1 MIALGLLGPRALQA
15 EALAGAAS
23 NTPTAAAG
31 AAPWEVLGQML
42 AHLLPGGAERPGAV
56 DTGAIDYLR
65 ATLEHPAA
73 DRAWRER
80 ILDAAQALD
89 AAARA
94 QHGVAFTGL
103 DADQREVLLRAY
115 EQRPGGQRV
124 LAKLLDFLIESL
136 LADPI
141 YGGNREQRGWQWLQ
155 HPPGFPRPP
164 ASRRWYQLLPAV
176 QRRSKA
182 T

>member
-1 MIALGLLGPRALQA
+1 VLEQ
-15 EALAGAAS
+15 
-23 NTPTAAAG
+23 
-31 AAPWEVLGQML
+31 VLG
-42 AHLLPGGAERPGAV
+42 HLLPGGQGRPGAAES
-56 DTGAIDYLR
+56 GAIDYLR

-73 DRAWRER
+73 DRVWRER
-80 ILDAAQALD
+80 ILDAARALD

-94 QHGVAFTGL
+94 QYQLAFTDL
-103 DADQREVLLRAY
+103 DADRREALLRAH
-115 EQRPGGQRV
+115 EQSRGGQRV

-136 LADPI
+136 LADPV
-141 YGGNREQRGWQWLQ
+141 YGGNRDQRGWQWLQ

-164 ASRRWYQLLPAV
+164 ASHRWYQLLPVV